1 MILKIFFNSN
11 FIIMAIIMN
20 VIIKSLSNI
29 NKVCNNKRN
38 LDPYIQYVKLKINK
52 TGKIN
57 ILGK

>member
-1 MILKIFFNSN
+1 
-11 FIIMAIIMN
+11 MAIIMN
-20 VIIKSLSNI
+20 VIIESLSNI

-57 ILGK
+57 IY